1 MRQLDGTTDSMNMS
15 LGKLLE
21 LVMDREAWH
30 ATVHRVA
37 KSQTRLSDST
47 ELISYFLP
55 LSLKGTGSS
64 NGSCLFQSLHITSA
78 VGGLSNTDPPF
89 LVSNTTLHSLAAQLF
104 PTHSRGP
111 GES

>member
-89 LVSNTTLHSLAAQLF
+89 LVSNTTLHSLAAQLC